1 MNLLLVDDEPVAR
14 AIEAGASLRSELM
27 LLDANLANILAK
39 VQGNA
44 AGAEASIAH
53 LGRYIESVFRRPR
66 KKASRKS

>member
-27 LLDANLANILAK
+27 LLDANLAK

-44 AGAEASIAH
+44 AAAEASIAH
-53 LGRYIESVFRRPR
+53 LRCYIESVFRRPR
-66 KKASRKS
+66 KKAGRKS